1 VRIVCD
7 TNVLVSGILFQG
19 QPRRILTMA
28 SRGEVT
34 ISTSPDL
41 LREAEDVLLRPKFG
55 LRAEQVVGIIALFRD
70 TFEIAQPY
78 RRVRAI
84 AADPSDNMVLEA
96 AAAASADLIVS
107 GDKHLLDLASWEGIG
122 ILSPAAFVRESWGTR
137 GAGDLSPGGRS

>member
-28 SRGEVT
+28 SRGEIA

-70 TFEIAQPY
+70 TFEIVQTT
-78 RRVRAI
+78 RRVRAV
-84 AADPSDNMVLEA
+84 AADPSDNIVLEA
-96 AAAASADLIVS
+96 AAAARADLIVS
-107 GDKHLLDLASWEGIG
+107 GDKHLLDLAAWEGIR
-122 ILSPAAFVRESWGTR
+122 ILSPAGFVRESGGTR
-137 GAGDLSPGGRS
+137 GARQPFPTDRT